1 MIAKLLAAEKEQHY
15 SMINEE
21 ALKNQCCGSRPK
33 PLKPVDCFQ
42 DLSTHPGKSKPQEKS
57 RTGTLRTLNTQ
68 SYTHRA
74 GHEEL

>member
-1 MIAKLLAAEKEQHY
+1 MIAKLLTAEKEHHY
-15 SMINEE
+15 SMTNEE
-21 ALKNQCCGSRPK
+21 ALKNPCGSRPK
-33 PLKPVDCFQ
+33 PFKPVDCFQ